1 MRLGVHGL
9 GRHALRHP
17 GDALVL
23 ARAGWR
29 LRRRQ
34 WWRQS
39 PFLPVPDPR
48 YWEFRLATALG
59 DKSHSLSAAEAVA
72 AAKWALAQRRG
83 K

>member
-1 MRLGVHGL
+1 MRLGVRGL
-9 GRHALRHP
+9 APHVLRHP
-17 GDALVL
+17 GDAVVL

-29 LRRRQ
+29 LRRRR
-34 WWRQS
+34 WWRQR

-48 YWEFRLATALG
+48 YWEFRLATSLG
-59 DKSHSLSAAEAVA
+59 DPSGSLSAHEAVG

>member
-1 MRLGVHGL
+1 MRLGVRGL
-9 GRHALRHP
+9 APYVLRHP
-17 GDALVL
+17 ADAVVL

-29 LRRRQ
+29 LRRRR
-34 WWRQS
+34 WWRER

-59 DKSHSLSAAEAVA
+59 DSSSQLSAPEAVA
-72 AAKWALAQRRG
+72 AAKWALAQRRE